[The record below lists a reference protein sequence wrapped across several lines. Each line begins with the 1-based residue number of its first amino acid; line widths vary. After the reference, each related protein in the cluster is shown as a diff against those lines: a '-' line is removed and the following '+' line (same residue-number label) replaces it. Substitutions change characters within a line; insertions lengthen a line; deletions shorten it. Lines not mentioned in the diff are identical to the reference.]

1 MGIQSIPEH
10 ELARL
15 REKAKEITGSQF
27 DYQSSYTELLS
38 RRLNGEPLQYIEE
51 YVPFYSIQINV
62 DQRCLIPR
70 PETEYMIEIIKNNID
85 MPKKILDVG
94 TGTGCIALMMK
105 KLFPDSEVHAVDI
118 SNDALSL
125 AKENA
130 EINNLEVNFYQ
141 SDLLSNVETLDFDLI
156 VANLPYIP
164 TSTLS
169 TLNKEVIDYEP
180 LIALDGG
187 EDGRLY
193 IDKLQNDLKNID
205 SKELVLVLEVDTSH
219 AESLLSLLSSFT
231 DWEDV
236 KLEKDL
242 VERGRYIVA
251 RK

>member
-27 DYQSSYTELLS
+27 EYQSSYTELLS

-85 MPKKILDVG
+85 LPKKILDVG

-105 KLFPDSEVHAVDI
+105 KLFPDAEVHAVDI

-141 SDLLSNVETLDFDLI
+141 SDLLNNVETLDFDLI

-219 AESLLSLLSSFT
+219 AESLLSSFT

-242 VERGRYIVA
+242 VERDRYIVA
-251 RK
+251 KK